1 MDDALLITTASRN
14 LRRRFAADISGL
26 EAFADGLATIALGNP
41 VTLTHSML
49 EGGGGGGQVTMAREI
64 WLHAAEELLA
74 DPRFNPSAQR
84 RIPRVVVPDYRFCNP
99 V

>member
-1 MDDALLITTASRN
+1 MDDALLIVTASRN
-14 LRRRFAADISGL
+14 LRRRFASDLPGL
-26 EAFADGLATIALGNP
+26 EAFANDLASTAQGNP

-74 DPRFNPSAQR
+74 DPKFNPVTQR
-84 RIPRVVVPDYRFCNP
+84 RIPRLVMPDYRFCNP